1 VLTAKNLATLPNI
14 RHGFFTRTSGVS
26 EGVFASLNCGYGS
39 GDDQA
44 RVKENRRACARHL
57 SVEESC
63 LVTAYQQHTADA
75 VIAETA
81 WTHDDAP
88 VADAVVTRTPNLAV
102 GVLTADCVPV
112 LFADNANSVVA
123 AAHAGWK
130 GALTGILEATI
141 QAMESLGAERIHI
154 KAAIGPSIAQPSYE
168 VGPEFHERFVTERED
183 FAQFF
188 ESAEKNGHWIFDLP
202 GFVRANLEAL
212 EIPDIELLGVDT
224 YADESAFFSYRR
236 ACHQGEEH
244 HGRQLSAIAIAQ

>member
-1 VLTAKNLATLPNI
+1 MLTAKNLATLPNI

-44 RVKENRRACARHL
+44 RVKENRCICARQL

-75 VIAETA
+75 VIAETP
-81 WTHDDAP
+81 WPHDDAP
-88 VADAVVTRTPNLAV
+88 IADAIVTRAPNLAV
-102 GVLTADCVPV
+102 GILTADCVPV
-112 LFADNANSVVA
+112 LFADNANGVVA

-141 QAMESLGAERIHI
+141 RSMESLGAERGYI
-154 KAAIGPSIAQPSYE
+154 KAAVGPSIAQPSYE
-168 VGPEFHERFVTERED
+168 VGPEFHERFITERAD

-188 ESAEKNGHWIFDLP
+188 ESAEKSGHWMFDLP
-202 GFVRANLEAL
+202 GFVRGNLEAL
-212 EIPDIELLGVDT
+212 KVPDIDLLGVDT
-224 YADESAFFSYRR
+224 YTDESAFYSYRR
-236 ACHQGEEH
+236 ACHQSEKH
-244 HGRQLSAIAIAQ
+244 YGRQLSAIAVAQ